1 MRELNLSPD
10 IIRDWDRDIGKNAI
24 KVSPARKIELIKE
37 DPPDDMFL
45 ECAIEAHAD
54 YIVSGDD
61 HLKKLSEFEGIE
73 IVTPKKFLDILK
85 DYKE

>member
-10 IIRDWDRDIGKNAI
+10 IIKDWDRDIGKNAI
-24 KVSPARKIELIKE
+24 KVSPTRKIELIKE